1 MKVMADLAAARRPLR
16 TIAAAPWSTRLARP
30 VFALLVLVSLV
41 AAVAGG
47 LLRAGVDWA
56 ALRDS
61 VLVGQ
66 AAAAHG
72 ALMLSGFLGTAIA
85 IERAVAIKHA
95 WAFAAPL
102 ATGLASL
109 LLLAGQSFAGA
120 VATVVAATVFV
131 AVNVVV
137 VARQRAA
144 HTVLLLVG
152 ALAWLAGNGLFA
164 AGLGM
169 ETLLPWWF
177 AFPVL
182 TIAAER
188 LEMTRLMRR
197 EPIALPALL
206 GIVAGLLAGAAL
218 SLVAPAAGGVVYG
231 IALAALAIWFGLF
244 DIARRTALA
253 HGLSRYM
260 AVCLLAGYAWLAVA
274 GLAWVGSA
282 VGCPGRDLALHALG
296 LGFIVSMVMGH
307 APVILPAVARVKLRF
322 GAWFYVPLALLHG
335 SLLLRLVGGIV
346 EPAWRSRG
354 AALNAVALLVFFA
367 TIAGSA
373 LAWRQQARRAGQ
385 ARGRG

>member
-1 MKVMADLAAARRPLR
+1 MKVMANLAAARRPSR
-16 TIAAAPWSTRLARP
+16 GVAATPWPTRLARP
-30 VFALLVLVSLV
+30 AFALLVLVSLV

-61 VLVGQ
+61 LLVGQ

-85 IERAVAIKHA
+85 IERAVAIRQR

-109 LLLAGQSFAGA
+109 LLLAGQTFAGA
-120 VATVVAATVFV
+120 AATVVAAAVFV

-144 HTVLLLVG
+144 HTTLLLAG
-152 ALAWLAGNGLFA
+152 ALAWLVGNGLFA
-164 AGLGM
+164 AGQGM
-169 ETLLPWWF
+169 ATLLPWWF

-197 EPIALPALL
+197 EPFALPALL
-206 GIVAGLLAGAAL
+206 GVVAGLLAGAAL
-218 SLVAPAAGGVVYG
+218 SGFAPAAGGVVYG
-231 IALAALAIWFGLF
+231 IALVALAVWFGLF
-244 DIARRTALA
+244 DIARRTVLA

-260 AVCLLAGYAWLAVA
+260 AVCLLTGYAWLAVA
-274 GLAWVGSA
+274 GLAWIGTA

-296 LGFIVSMVMGH
+296 LGFILGMVMGH

-322 GAWFYVPLALLHG
+322 GGWFYGPLALLHG
-335 SLLLRLVGGIV
+335 SLLLRLFGGIV
-346 EPAWRSRG
+346 EPGWRSSG
-354 AALNAVALLVFFA
+354 AALNALALFVFFA
-367 TIAGSA
+367 TVAGSA
-373 LAWRQQARRAGQ
+373 LAWQRQARRAAD
-385 ARGRG
+385 ARGRP